1 MREFKILT
9 VVLFFTA
16 LIYWGVE
23 PFAHSQMHPHVAP
36 ADFDFAKGDI
46 AYAKEVI
53 HKAQTDQAITEES
66 LKKLQQ
72 SLSERSKIEEAQKA
86 VDSSK
91 KVLAI
96 AQEELVKITSFW
108 KELEPARQMKGS
120 ATKGAETFMSAGCIG
135 CHGVKSQGMAAPM
148 DNASASVAFGVVPPD
163 LSNAGLLYDKSYL
176 IALIKEPT
184 RALKVEHKFNEAKP
198 HPMIAFFGLGGDIN
212 QEIADI
218 VAYLQSIAPK
228 ELDAKQTF
236 EDACQRCHDIKYD
249 KVLSNSNQDA
259 LKAYM
264 GTTPPDLSMMI
275 RAKSKDYL
283 STFINNPQKQ
293 LAGTS
298 MPRVG
303 LTEVS
308 QNKVVAYMEKVGDR
322 KKAERDNLGYKLIAY
337 MALFTLLAYLW
348 KVKIW
353 RKVH

>member
-1 MREFKILT
+1 MREFKILG

-36 ADFDFAKGDI
+36 ADFAFKDLGA
-46 AYAKEVI
+46 
-53 HKAQTDQAITEES
+53 T
-66 LKKLQQ
+66 
-72 SLSERSKIEEAQKA
+72 SK
-86 VDSSK
+86 V
-91 KVLAI
+91 
-96 AQEELVKITSFW
+96 
-108 KELEPARQMKGS
+108 GN
-120 ATKGAETFMSAGCIG
+120 ATKGAENFMSAGCIG
-135 CHGVKSQGMAAPM
+135 CHGVKSQGMEPPM
-148 DNASASVAFGVVPPD
+148 DNAAASVAFGVVPPD
-163 LSNAGLLYDKSYL
+163 LSTAGLIYDKNYL
-176 IALIKEPT
+176 AALIKEPT
-184 RALKVEHKFNEAKP
+184 KALNVEHKFNDTKP
-198 HPMIAFFGLGGDIN
+198 HPMIQFFGLGGDID

-228 ELDAKQTF
+228 EIDNKKTY
-236 EDACQRCHDIKYD
+236 EDACQRCHDMKYD
-249 KVLSNSNQDA
+249 KVFSTSEKDA

-303 LTEVS
+303 LNEVH
-308 QNKVVAYMEKVGDR
+308 QNKVISYMEKVGDR
-322 KKAERDNLGYKLIAY
+322 KKAERDDLGYKLIGF
-337 MALFTLLAYLW
+337 MVLFTLLAYLW

-353 RKVH
+353 REVH